1 MRTRFNWTNFKRHLT
16 YNGWKYILAAVLIG
30 FGIDM
35 LFTTTRYIVPNDKK
49 IEIYIY
55 GYANDETLEQYMI
68 ETGKEETPDME
79 EMSCQVIMPDDQQA
93 DMVLQVRLMAQEG
106 DIYIVPRDRF
116 FSCSSVGFFAE
127 LDSYPEIME
136 LIEEKD
142 IKTDTGWRT
151 LEEQTERHLY
161 GIPVSQLPSLG
172 YFAYVE
178 DGYVCLYVGSGEDGD
193 TIRFLK
199 RFLTDM
205 SVPVSEPE
213 AEETT
218 ESTVTA
224 GENE

>member
-1 MRTRFNWTNFKRHLT
+1 MKTRFNWTNIKRHLT

-35 LFTTTRYIVPNDKK
+35 LFTTTRYVVPNDKK

-142 IKTDTGWRT
+142 IKIAEAKLIDV
-151 LEEQTERHLY
+151 LNNHLWAISKDGSSY
-161 GIPVSQLPSLG
+161 VIQNRINGAPVRRVQYSR
-172 YFAYVE
+172 VK
-178 DGYVCLYVGSGEDGD
+178 V
-193 TIRFLK
+193 
-199 RFLTDM
+199 LTR
-205 SVPVSEPE
+205 
-213 AEETT
+213 
-218 ESTVTA
+218 
-224 GENE
+224 